1 MGGGAPESP
10 TSISR
15 VSKVDSLVLL
25 ELLHV
30 LLEVEFSDVVLDER
44 LLELDAR
51 DLDFGLLWDE
61 IHLSFSFLRDKNKSR
76 RLRQSNQM
84 DVPLLGA

>member
-15 VSKVDSLVLL
+15 VSIRDSLVLL

-44 LLELDAR
+44 LLELDAG

-61 IHLSFSFLRDKNKSR
+61 IHLSFSFLRDKNKSK
-76 RLRQSNQM
+76 RLRQTNQM